1 MCTSILKE
9 DDTNTTPKKLKKL
22 LVSFL
27 SCLIVQFH
35 CLLDSIVDF
44 IFGCYYHGKDKKV
57 PPISD
62 KLLLESA
69 VDLADKIRKKKISS
83 ELVVTTF
90 IKRCKEVNSLLNVI
104 VDERYEQAIE
114 EAKNFDK
121 ILASDIDIEKLK
133 SEKPFFGVPF
143 TTKESNE
150 VQGLLHSVGM
160 MARKGYLSTEDAT
173 VVGYVKN
180 AGAIVVAK
188 TNIPELNLWVESRNM
203 IYGQT
208 NNPYNTTRT
217 VGGSSGGDAAI
228 TAACGVPF
236 ALGSD
241 IGGSIRM
248 PAFFNGV
255 FGLKPSAK
263 ATPLK
268 GIGLRSVDFTD
279 SMAEAGPIC
288 KHAKDLLPL
297 LKIMTKNTDLIKK
310 LDTPVD
316 VKQLKIFYQE
326 SLGDLRV
333 SKLTENMR
341 TAFNKAVTH
350 FKDLTGSAQKIKL
363 PGSEYSFRLWRY
375 WMSQEQADFK
385 SDIMNRKSRTS
396 ATAEIINLVTNK
408 SNLTLAAIL
417 KLIDEDFFPKDSKA
431 WAESV
436 TNSMKE
442 YLLDKLGDDGVLL
455 FPSSP
460 FAASY
465 HYSYFFRPYNFSY
478 WALFNVLKLPTCQIP
493 LGLGDDGLPVGV
505 QVVAAPYNDHLC
517 IAVAQELEK
526 SFGGWVSPS

>member
-1 MCTSILKE
+1 MCTFTSQKEESNSLLKQ
-9 DDTNTTPKKLKKL
+9 LKKL
-22 LVSFL
+22 LASFL
-27 SCLIVQFH
+27 CCFIVQVH
-35 CLLDSIVDF
+35 CIFDSIINF
-44 IFGCYYHGKDKKV
+44 IFRIYYHGKDKKV
-57 PPISD
+57 SPIDD

-69 VDLADKIRKKKISS
+69 VDLAEKIRKKQISS
-83 ELVVTTF
+83 ELVVSTF
-90 IKRCKEVNSLLNVI
+90 IERCKKVNGLLNVI
-104 VDERYEQAIE
+104 VDERYDQAIE
-114 EAKNFDK
+114 EAKNVDK
-121 ILASDIDIEKLK
+121 ILASDIDVDKLK
-133 SEKPFFGVPF
+133 LEKPFLGVPF

-150 VQGLLHSVGM
+150 AQGLLHSVGM
-160 MARKGYLSTEDAT
+160 MARKGYRSTEDAT
-173 VVGYVKN
+173 VVGYIKD
-180 AGAIVVAK
+180 AGAIIIAK
-188 TNIPELNLWVESRNM
+188 TNIPELNLWVESRNLV
-203 IYGQT
+203 YGQS

-228 TAACGVPF
+228 TAACGIPF

-297 LKIMTKNTDLIKK
+297 LKVMTKNSDLKK
-310 LDTPVD
+310 NLDLPVD

-333 SKLTENMR
+333 SKVTDDTRN
-341 TAFNKAVTH
+341 TFNKVVTH
-350 FKDLTGSAQKIKL
+350 FKNLTGSVQKIKL

-396 ATAEIINLVTNK
+396 ATNEIINLVTNK
-408 SNLTLAAIL
+408 SNITLAAIL
-417 KLIDEDFFPKDSKA
+417 KLIDEDFFPKDSKS
-431 WAESV
+431 WADSV
-436 TNSMKE
+436 TNNMKK
-442 YLLDKLGDDGVLL
+442 YLLEKLGDDGVLL

-460 FAASY
+460 FSASY
-465 HYSYFFRPYNFSY
+465 HYSYFFRPYNFAY

-493 LGLGDDGLPVGV
+493 LGLGEDGLPVGI
-505 QVVAAPYNDHLC
+505 QVVAAPYHDHLC

-526 SFGGWVSPS
+526 SFGGWVPPS